1 MTNEQEI
8 FNIASTPE
16 ERFMYNF
23 TTFDDL
29 DPRLVKLD
37 TNYVHCDGTWN
48 LVDGVSFEKNNNN
61 IASG

>member
-37 TNYVHCDGTWN
+37 TNYVHCDGT
-48 LVDGVSFEKNNNN
+48 
-61 IASG
+61 